1 MRDKTMSLE
10 EFQKE
15 VKGIPEQG
23 MLGIGGQ
30 SVNMNPMGL
39 VREILRAGVKDL
51 HVLAS
56 PVGGLA
62 VDLLVGAGVVHALE
76 FAQISLWEFGMAP
89 NFRRAAEEGSIKLLE
104 HT

>member
-1 MRDKTMSLE
+1 MRDKTMSLAEFSE
-10 EFQKE
+10 E
-15 VKGIPEQG
+15 VGGMPELG

-39 VREILRAGVKDL
+39 VREVLRAHKKGL

-62 VDLLVGAGVVHALE
+62 VDLLVGAGAVHALE
-76 FAQISLWEFGMAP
+76 FAQVSLWEFGMAP